1 MYSRY
6 LSFLI
11 IPDHHLP
18 SVVSPERSL
27 YHTHN
32 ATRKFH
38 AWSNLAPDVPALTS
52 FFEGDIPASGGRG
65 GKEEEEKART
75 DAGWRMSRQTG
86 LG

>member
-52 FFEGDIPASGGRG
+52 FLRGIFPRAGDGGERKKKKKLELMQVG
-65 GKEEEEKART
+65 GCRV
-75 DAGWRMSRQTG
+75 R